1 MNGLASMQSTQHPS
15 QCQQPRLTPLPHAAI
30 PASSYTARLG
40 SRKWAPRFDYILE
53 QQAFVAIDNKEPMD
67 KETFTQFLNHPVHA
81 ALAACSEMRPSVDIS
96 VASDAEP
103 SSTEGVGVGGA
114 RTEYRSTVAAA

>member
-1 MNGLASMQSTQHPS
+1 MPAINCQYVVRPS
-15 QCQQPRLTPLPHAAI
+15 YLTPFLLFICPR
-30 PASSYTARLG
+30 SYTARLG

-53 QQAFVAIDNKEPMD
+53 QQAFVAIDTKEPLD
-67 KETFTQFLNHPVHA
+67 QEAFKAFLEHPVHA
-81 ALAACSEMRPSVDIS
+81 AMAACSAMRPSVDIS